1 MSQQREFTG
10 VFIPAHIWES
20 NELTPAEKMMLGEID
35 ALSKSK
41 GYCYASRSHFA
52 KWLQCGE
59 TNISNYF
66 TKLQKLGFIS
76 IDRLPG
82 QPVQIR
88 IINNRFYG
96 TNPSFPLTGGVSPTD
111 GGGSAPLTG
120 GVSPTDPKYKLNT
133 SLNSTIKKG
142 KKAEEET
149 NDKNQK
155 KTAAPVEN
163 PSLKENVETDK
174 PQTFAAAAADFST
187 EKEVWEMVSNFQ
199 VRETFTMN
207 CKVPAELFRSYLV
220 DFGNL
225 QAATEKKHNNRA
237 EFRQHFFNYSR
248 KRYGAEKNSPQR
260 PESGLPKNLRRF

>member
-10 VFIPAHIWES
+10 VFIPAHNWEHP
-20 NELTPAEKMMLGEID
+20 ELTSSEKMMLGEID

-41 GYCYASRSHFA
+41 GWCFASRKHFA
-52 KWLQCGE
+52 SWLRCTE
-59 TNISNYF
+59 SNISHYL
-66 TKLQKLGFIS
+66 TKLQQLGFIELVR
-76 IDRLPG
+76 IPG
-82 QPVQIR
+82 SSTRIR
-88 IINNRFYG
+88 IVSGRFYG
-96 TNPSFPLTGGVSPTD
+96 EEVVNPTHGSSESHSRGGL
-111 GGGSAPLTG
+111 APLTG
-120 GVSPTDPKYKLNT
+120 GVSGVHYKYKLNT

-142 KKAEEET
+142 KKAEEES
-149 NDKNQK
+149 NGKNQK
-155 KTAAPVEN
+155 KTAAPVQT
-163 PSLKENVETDK
+163 PSLKEKVETDK
-174 PQTFAAAAADFST
+174 PKIFAAAAADFST

-248 KRYGAEKNSPQR
+248 KRYEAEKNSPQR

>member
-1 MSQQREFTG
+1 MQLREFTG

-96 TNPSFPLTGGVSPTD
+96 ITPSVSLTRGVSPTD
-111 GGGSAPLTG
+111 GGGSAPLMG

-133 SLNSTIKKG
+133 SINSTIKKG
-142 KKAEEET
+142 KKAEEELT
-149 NDKNQK
+149 EK
-155 KTAAPVEN
+155 KTAAPVKTD
-163 PSLKENVETDK
+163 SLKEKVETDE

-248 KRYGAEKNSPQR
+248 KRYEAERSSPQR

>member
-20 NELTPAEKMMLGEID
+20 SELTPAEKMMLGEID
-35 ALSKSK
+35 SLSKSK
-41 GYCYASRSHFA
+41 GYCYAGRSHFA

-66 TKLQKLGFIS
+66 AKLEKLGFIS
-76 IDRLPG
+76 TERIPG
-82 QPVQIR
+82 QPVR
-88 IINNRFYG
+88 IKIANDRFYVKKG
-96 TNPSFPLTGGVSPTD
+96 SAPVTGGVSPTD

-133 SLNSTIKKG
+133 SLNSTLKKG
-142 KKAEEET
+142 KKAEEEST
-149 NDKNQK
+149 DKNQK
-155 KTAAPVEN
+155 KTAPVET
-163 PSLKENVETDK
+163 PSLKEKVKTDNL
-174 PQTFAAAAADFST
+174 QIFAAAAADFST

-207 CKVPAELFRSYLV
+207 CKVPAELFKNYLV
-220 DFGNL
+220 DFANL
-225 QAATEKKHNNRA
+225 QSATEKKHNNRA

-248 KRYGAEKNSPQR
+248 KRYESEKNSPQR